1 MKIKIYSFFMLI
13 VILCAGVFASN
24 NIIAVKAYSPVSSPA
39 KAVSVVEGNT
49 GTVLFGKNENVK
61 LAMASTTKIVTA
73 IVAIENLDD
82 LDKTYKINNKAV
94 GIEGTSIYLKNDEEL
109 TARELLYGVILASGN
124 DASVAIAHVVC
135 STEEEFVAKM
145 NKLAKDLGL
154 ENTQFKNSHGLDEN
168 GHYTTAKDLAI
179 LTAYAMKNETFK
191 EIVSTQHKQITGHPQ
206 SGERYLRNKNRLVF
220 TQNNNVG
227 VKTGFTDDAGR
238 CLVNAVEEDD
248 MLIITVLLNCSPM
261 FEEARRLTTLALKQ
275 YTMKEFIAPY
285 NYVGSVD
292 VVDGEKENI
301 NIINIKGY
309 KVPIKIEDE
318 DLYEVVYDLPEYVE
332 APITK
337 DDVIG
342 EVNIYYNDEV
352 IFSEKLY
359 CIESVKNVNIK
370 YMLNNIIENWF

>member
-1 MKIKIYSFFMLI
+1 MKIKVYSFFMLI
-13 VILCAGVFASN
+13 IVLCASFFSIN
-24 NIIAVKAYSPVSSPA
+24 NIEARAYSTVSSPA
-39 KAVSVVEGNT
+39 KAVSVIEGNT
-49 GTVLFGKNENVK
+49 GAVLFGKNENVK
-61 LAMASTTKIVTA
+61 LAMASTTKIITA

-82 LDKTYKINNKAV
+82 LDKAYKINNKAI

-124 DASVAIAHVVC
+124 DASVAIAHVV
-135 STEEEFVAKM
+135 SGSEEEFVAKM
-145 NKLAKDLGL
+145 NNLAKDLGL
-154 ENTQFKNSHGLDEN
+154 EDTQFKNSHGLDED

-191 EIVSTQHKQITGHPQ
+191 EIVSTQNKQITGNPL

-220 TQNNNVG
+220 TQKNNVG
-227 VKTGFTDDAGR
+227 VKTGFTDNAGR
-238 CLVNAVEEDD
+238 CLVNAVEQDD

-261 FEEARRLTTLALKQ
+261 FEEARRLTNLALKQ
-275 YTMKEFIAPY
+275 YKMKEFIAPY

-292 VVDGEKENI
+292 VLDGEKENV

-309 KVPIKIEDE
+309 KVPIKIADE

-342 EVNIYYNDEV
+342 EVNIYYNGEI
-352 IFSEKLY
+352 IFTEKLY